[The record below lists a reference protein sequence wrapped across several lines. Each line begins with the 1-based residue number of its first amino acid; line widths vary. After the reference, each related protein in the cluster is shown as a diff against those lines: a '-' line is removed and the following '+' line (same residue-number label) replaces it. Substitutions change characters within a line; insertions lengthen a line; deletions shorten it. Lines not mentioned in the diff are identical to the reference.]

1 MAQQTTPPT
10 GGLEPKDRKP
20 LILNAFLMNTPTH
33 LSPGLWRHPTNRTTE
48 YTTLRFWTDLAKR
61 LDDANFHTL
70 FIADALGSYDIY
82 KGPHNPFP
90 AIETGAQFPINDPIL
105 LVPSMAAAT
114 RNLIFGVTSS
124 VTYDQPYAL
133 ARRFSTL
140 DHLTNGRVA
149 WNVVT
154 SFLTSAARNHG
165 LEEQIEHDER
175 YRRADEFL
183 DVTYKLWEG
192 SWRDDA
198 VIKNNQTG
206 QYANPDLVQQIFHKG
221 KYFSVPGPH
230 ICEPSP
236 QRTPFLFQAG
246 SSKAGKD
253 FAAKHAE
260 AVFVAPQLPELVKPT
275 VDAIRSTAK
284 EKYGRDP
291 DRIKVVVNLTV
302 IVAETDEAAEQ
313 KRKDLLTYGNIEGAL
328 TLFGGWTGIDM
339 SKYADDED
347 FRFVNDYA
355 VRSVIDKWSSTVP
368 GSENLAW
375 NKNRIAEYITL
386 GGYGA
391 QIVGSPQTVAD
402 ELEHWVEVGGVD
414 GFNFSSITVPGT
426 FDDIIEFVLP
436 VLKERGLLRGEI
448 EKDKEGPTA
457 REVFLGSPRLDE
469 DHPGHRYT
477 WARGGG
483 RPVFPTS
490 TAESGTTS

>member
-1 MAQQTTPPT
+1 MAQQNTSSAGRLRPNN
-10 GGLEPKDRKP
+10 RKP
-20 LILNAFLMNTPTH
+20 LILNAAVMNTPSH
-33 LSPGLWRHPTNRTTE
+33 VSPGLWRHPTNHSAE
-48 YTTLRFWTDLAKR
+48 YTNLKYWTDLAQR

-70 FIADALGSYDIY
+70 FITDSLGSFDVY
-82 KGPHNPFP
+82 KGPHNAGP
-90 AIETGAQFPINDPIL
+90 AIESGAQFPINDPLL

-114 RNLIFGVTSS
+114 TNLVFGVTAS
-124 VTYDQPYAL
+124 VTYDHPYSL

-198 VIKNNQTG
+198 VTKNIQSG
-206 QYANPDLVQQIFHKG
+206 QYANSDLVQEIHHRG
-221 KYFSVPGPH
+221 KYFKVPGPH
-230 ICEPSP
+230 VCEPSP
-236 QRTPFLFQAG
+236 QRTPFIFQAG

-260 AVFVAPQLPELVKPT
+260 AVFVGSQLPELVRPT
-275 VDAIRSTAK
+275 VDAIKSTAQ

-291 DRIKVVVNLTV
+291 NHIKVVVSISV
-302 IVAETDEAAEQ
+302 IVAETDEAATR
-313 KRKDLLTYGNIEGAL
+313 KRDELLSYGNIEGAL

-339 SKYADDED
+339 SKYSDDED

-355 VRSVIDKWSSTVP
+355 IRSVLDKWSSTVP
-368 GSENLAW
+368 GSENLPW
-375 NKNRIAEYITL
+375 SKKRIAEYIML

-391 QIVGSPQTVAD
+391 KVTGSPETVVN
-402 ELEHWVEVGGVD
+402 ELERWIEIGGVD
-414 GFNFSSITVPGT
+414 GFNFGSITVPGT
-426 FDDIIEFVLP
+426 FDDLIKFVLP
-436 VLKERGLLRGEI
+436 VLKERGWLRADI
-448 EKDKEGPTA
+448 EKDKEGATA
-457 REVFLGSPRLDE
+457 REVFLGTPRLTE

-477 WARGGG
+477 WARDGD
-483 RPVFPTS
+483 RPVFPSNT
-490 TAESGTTS
+490 E